1 MKFFATS
8 LTGVLL
14 LGALAAPALA
24 GHDENP
30 SPRVT
35 TYTYDLS
42 EVADNHGGDLIDGT
56 ARLKALPNG
65 KVQVKVEA
73 EGLAPH
79 EPHAQHLHAIEDEDD
94 KNEFVQGECPGT
106 KADENGDDLVD
117 TVEGIPGYGGVV
129 QSLTTTGDT
138 SGDSALAVDRFPV
151 ADADGVLEYER
162 TFTPTDERVWDQLG
176 EVEVVV
182 HGIDLNGDGEYDF
195 TAGDSSLNPG
205 VPLEATIPALCG
217 GPTA

>member
-1 MKFFATS
+1 MKYFATS

-24 GHDENP
+24 DHDENP
-30 SPRVT
+30 SQRVE

-42 EVADNHGGDLIDGT
+42 EVAENNGGDPIDGT

-73 EGLAPH
+73 EGLAPNL
-79 EPHAQHLHAIEDEDD
+79 PHAQHFHVPIEDD
-94 KNEFVQGECPGT
+94 EFVRGHCPGI
-106 KADENGDDLVD
+106 DSDDNQDGLVD
-117 TVEGIPGYGGVV
+117 TVEGIPDYGGVV

-138 SGDSALAVDRFPV
+138 DGASALAVDRFPV

-162 TFTPTDERVWDQLG
+162 TFTPTDDRVWDQLG

-182 HGIDLNGDGEYDF
+182 HGVDLNGSGGYDF
-195 TAGDSSLNPG
+195 EAGESPLDPDL
-205 VPLEATIPALCG
+205 PLEATIPALCG
-217 GPTA
+217 GPNA